1 MDCIIIII
9 IIVTVYL
16 VCDCF
21 EFLWPHAIFFLG
33 CFGCFL
39 LLVLCAMTF
48 SNSLRSMGVVGRY
61 HYEIAEL
68 YYGSL
73 KEEGLTVQMVEV
85 DDE

>member
-1 MDCIIIII
+1 MFPASRFWRNNE
-9 IIVTVYL
+9 L
-16 VCDCF
+16 
-21 EFLWPHAIFFLG
+21 H
-33 CFGCFL
+33 L
-39 LLVLCAMTF
+39 LHW
-48 SNSLRSMGVVGRY
+48 LRSMGVVGRY